1 MGLAKK
7 FDASGSRDTD
17 GSVKQYR
24 WSFGDGSASQT
35 AQAQVSHPYKHA
47 GTYKVTL
54 TVTDNAGC
62 SVPMIW
68 TGQMAYC
75 DGNKASTIT
84 HSVTVK

>member
-1 MGLAKK
+1 MTKA
-7 FDASGSRDTD
+7 FDRAGSTD
-17 GSVKQYR
+17 SDGKVTLYS
-24 WSFGDGSASQT
+24 WNFGDGTLSEQAKTFASHT
-35 AQAQVSHPYKHA
+35 YKHA
-47 GTYKVTL
+47 GTYKVSL

-84 HSVTVK
+84 HAITVK